1 MITPSKQVQVWVQGT
16 CLTSQDLLHH
26 ASFTSRPQGQ
36 LHHNHHHKHQM
47 TTDQQPPPGY
57 QFQQYYPVTPP
68 VQAQLNPVNPITP
81 ITPVAQKSTSTSVV
95 MPDTVDSKTEQTQKQ
110 NEKDSDKE
118 SKQKGPES
126 PLTETL
132 PQDQSNGESIY
143 LKLTKS
149 DLEKPEW
156 KWLLV
161 NYSNDDD
168 KPDQGPQSVK
178 PNETVTVMN
187 IPQQMPP
194 VAPPTSVTQQM
205 PPVSSMSAVQP
216 VPPPVPPLV
225 PPVIGQPMYY
235 SGPQYI
241 SGSDV
246 LIQTAASLLQPKN
259 MP

>member
-1 MITPSKQVQVWVQGT
+1 MRKI
-16 CLTSQDLLHH
+16 
-26 ASFTSRPQGQ
+26 
-36 LHHNHHHKHQM
+36 
-47 TTDQQPPPGY
+47 
-57 QFQQYYPVTPP
+57 VT
-68 VQAQLNPVNPITP
+68 
-81 ITPVAQKSTSTSVV
+81 
-95 MPDTVDSKTEQTQKQ
+95 
-110 NEKDSDKE
+110 E
-118 SKQKGPES
+118 SKQKEPES

-132 PQDQSNGESIY
+132 PQDESNGESIY

-149 DLEKPEW
+149 DLEKPKC

-168 KPDQGPQSVK
+168 KPDKIDQGPQNVK
-178 PNETVTVMN
+178 PDETVTVMN

-216 VPPPVPPLV
+216 VPPPVPP
-225 PPVIGQPMYY
+225 VIGQPMYY

-241 SGSDV
+241 SGPDV
-246 LIQTAASLLQPKN
+246 LIQAAASLLQPKN